1 MQGHLG
7 GGSTDLSRSRTDN
20 LEEKMSNCTLIL
32 ILAGGLVLSGCQS
45 ATSSRT
51 NTGDFGCLAGTVSGA
66 ILGGFAGSAIGAGS
80 GQLWA
85 VGGGATLGGAAGSAL
100 TCR

>member
-1 MQGHLG
+1 
-7 GGSTDLSRSRTDN
+7 
-20 LEEKMSNCTLIL
+20 MSNLTLTL
-32 ILAGGLVLSGCQS
+32 ILAGGLALSGCQS
-45 ATSSRT
+45 ATMSQGGA
-51 NTGDFGCLAGTVSGA
+51 GDFGCLAGTVSGA